1 MNMYIGLT
9 LIVIIFFVL
18 FFYNMKALVVDNNKK
33 MFNFLLSLQ
42 EFPVFYEEGKNEKVK
57 DNENVLFLLK
67 EIKSLYTALESVQ
80 EKTLKQRE
88 LQSNLL
94 RFRTFLE
101 DVSEHLKSSKII
113 NEDSSKQIEKIKNEF
128 LKIKTRWTNSL
139 TICFFI
145 HVILFTGIFLLFVK
159 QFT

>member
-33 MFNFLLSLQ
+33 MFDFLLSLQ
-42 EFPVFYEEGKNEKVK
+42 EFPVFYEEGKNEKIK
-57 DNENVLFLLK
+57 DTENVLFLLK
-67 EIKSLYTALESVQ
+67 EIKSLYTALESIQ

-113 NEDSSKQIEKIKNEF
+113 NEDSSKQIGNIKNEF

-159 QFT
+159 QFA

>member
-57 DNENVLFLLK
+57 DTENVLFLLK

-101 DVSEHLKSSKII
+101 DLSEHLKSSKII
-113 NEDSSKQIEKIKNEF
+113 NEDSSKQIENIKNEF

-159 QFT
+159 QFA

>member
-1 MNMYIGLT
+1 MNMYTGLT

-42 EFPVFYEEGKNEKVK
+42 EFPVFYEEGKNEEIK
-57 DNENVLFLLK
+57 DTENVLFLLK

-113 NEDSSKQIEKIKNEF
+113 NEDSSKQIENIKNEF

-159 QFT
+159 QFA

>member
-42 EFPVFYEEGKNEKVK
+42 EFPVFYEEGKNEKIR
-57 DNENVLFLLK
+57 DTENVLFLLK

-94 RFRTFLE
+94 RFRNFLE

-113 NEDSSKQIEKIKNEF
+113 NEDSSKQIENIKNEF

-159 QFT
+159 QFA

>member
-33 MFNFLLSLQ
+33 MFDFLLSLQ
-42 EFPVFYEEGKNEKVK
+42 EFPVFYEEGKNEKIK
-57 DNENVLFLLK
+57 DTENVLFLLK

-113 NEDSSKQIEKIKNEF
+113 NEDSSKQIENIKNEF

-159 QFT
+159 QFA

>member
-42 EFPVFYEEGKNEKVK
+42 EFPVFYEEGKNEKVR
-57 DNENVLFLLK
+57 DTENVLFLLK
-67 EIKSLYTALESVQ
+67 EIKSLYTALESIQ

-94 RFRTFLE
+94 RFRNFLE

-113 NEDSSKQIEKIKNEF
+113 NEDSSKQIENIKNEF

-159 QFT
+159 QFA

>member
-42 EFPVFYEEGKNEKVK
+42 EFPIFYEEGKNEKIK
-57 DNENVLFLLK
+57 DTENVLFLLK

-113 NEDSSKQIEKIKNEF
+113 NEDSSKQIENMKNEF

-159 QFT
+159 QFA

>member
-42 EFPVFYEEGKNEKVK
+42 EFPVFYEEGKNEKIK
-57 DNENVLFLLK
+57 DTENVLFLLK

-113 NEDSSKQIEKIKNEF
+113 NEDSSKQIENIKNEF

>member
-42 EFPVFYEEGKNEKVK
+42 EFPVFYEEGKNEKIK
-57 DNENVLFLLK
+57 DTENVLFLLK

-113 NEDSSKQIEKIKNEF
+113 NEDSSKQIENIKNEF

-159 QFT
+159 QFA

>member
-1 MNMYIGLT
+1 
-9 LIVIIFFVL
+9 
-18 FFYNMKALVVDNNKK
+18 MKALVVDNNKK

-42 EFPVFYEEGKNEKVK
+42 EFPVFYEEGKNEEIK
-57 DNENVLFLLK
+57 DTENVLFLLK

-113 NEDSSKQIEKIKNEF
+113 NEDSSKQIENIKNEF

-159 QFT
+159 QFA

>member
-42 EFPVFYEEGKNEKVK
+42 EFPIFYEEGKNEKVK
-57 DNENVLFLLK
+57 DTENVLFLLK

-94 RFRTFLE
+94 RFRNFLE

-113 NEDSSKQIEKIKNEF
+113 NEDSSKQIENIKNEF

-159 QFT
+159 QFA

>member
-42 EFPVFYEEGKNEKVK
+42 EFPVFYEEGKNEKVR
-57 DNENVLFLLK
+57 DTENVLFLLK

-113 NEDSSKQIEKIKNEF
+113 NEDSSKQIENIKNEF

-159 QFT
+159 QFA

>member
-57 DNENVLFLLK
+57 DTENVLFLLK

-113 NEDSSKQIEKIKNEF
+113 NEDSSKQIENIKNEF

-159 QFT
+159 QFA

>member
-42 EFPVFYEEGKNEKVK
+42 EFPVFYEEGKNEKIK
-57 DNENVLFLLK
+57 DTENVLFLLK

-94 RFRTFLE
+94 KFRTFLE

-113 NEDSSKQIEKIKNEF
+113 NEDSSKQIENIKNEF

-159 QFT
+159 QFA

>member
-18 FFYNMKALVVDNNKK
+18 FFYNMKALVVDNKKK

-42 EFPVFYEEGKNEKVK
+42 EFPVFYEEGKNEKAK
-57 DNENVLFLLK
+57 DTENVLFLLK
-67 EIKSLYTALESVQ
+67 EIKSLYTTLESVQ

-94 RFRTFLE
+94 VFKTFLE
-101 DVSEHLKSSKII
+101 DISIHLKSNKIV
-113 NEDSSKQIEKIKNEF
+113 NEESSIKIEKIKNDL

-159 QFT
+159 QFS

>member
-42 EFPVFYEEGKNEKVK
+42 EFPVFYEEGKNEKVR
-57 DNENVLFLLK
+57 DTENVLFLLK
-67 EIKSLYTALESVQ
+67 EIKSLYTALESIQ

-94 RFRTFLE
+94 RFRNFLE

-113 NEDSSKQIEKIKNEF
+113 NEDSSKQIENIKNEF

-145 HVILFTGIFLLFVK
+145 HVILFTGIFLLFLK
-159 QFT
+159 QFA

>member
-42 EFPVFYEEGKNEKVK
+42 EFPVFYEEGKNEKVR
-57 DNENVLFLLK
+57 DTENVLFLLK

-101 DVSEHLKSSKII
+101 GVSEHLKSSKII
-113 NEDSSKQIEKIKNEF
+113 NEDSSKQIENIKNEF

-159 QFT
+159 QFA

>member
-42 EFPVFYEEGKNEKVK
+42 EFPVFYEEGKNEKVR
-57 DNENVLFLLK
+57 DTENVLFLLK

-94 RFRTFLE
+94 RFRNFLE

-113 NEDSSKQIEKIKNEF
+113 NEDSSKQIENIKNEF
-128 LKIKTRWTNSL
+128 LKIKTRWTNAL

-145 HVILFTGIFLLFVK
+145 HVILFTGIFLLFLK
-159 QFT
+159 QFA

>member
-42 EFPVFYEEGKNEKVK
+42 EFPVFYEEGKNEKVR
-57 DNENVLFLLK
+57 DTENVLFLLK

-94 RFRTFLE
+94 RFRNFLE

-113 NEDSSKQIEKIKNEF
+113 NEDSSKQIENIKNEF

-159 QFT
+159 QFA

>member
-42 EFPVFYEEGKNEKVK
+42 EFPVFYEEGKNEKIK
-57 DNENVLFLLK
+57 DTENVLFLLK

-94 RFRTFLE
+94 KFRTFLE

-113 NEDSSKQIEKIKNEF
+113 NEDSSKQIENIKNEF

>member
-42 EFPVFYEEGKNEKVK
+42 EFPVFYEEGKNEEIK
-57 DNENVLFLLK
+57 DTENVLFLLK

-113 NEDSSKQIEKIKNEF
+113 NEDSSKQIENIKNEF

-159 QFT
+159 QFA

>member
-42 EFPVFYEEGKNEKVK
+42 EFPGFYEEGKNEKIK
-57 DNENVLFLLK
+57 DTENVLFLLK

-113 NEDSSKQIEKIKNEF
+113 NEDSSKQIENIKNEF

-159 QFT
+159 QFA